1 MVVDCTEWIG
11 KMDEL
16 DNHLIAALKRNG
28 RASLSELASLLN
40 VTRSTVRV
48 RLDRL
53 VQGGE
58 IAGFTILTRSDV
70 RPDAVRG
77 LMMLEIAGRGAENI
91 MKQLQRMSQV
101 QAVHSTN
108 GTWDLI
114 AEIGTRYYYMHSILK
129 FNRGVETK
137 SRTGKANL
145 ARHIMLCK
153 VLSN

>member
-1 MVVDCTEWIG
+1 MMIDLTKWAFE
-11 KMDEL
+11 MDEL
-16 DNHLIAALKRNG
+16 DGRLIAALKRNG
-28 RASLSELASLLN
+28 RASLSELAADLG

-58 IAGFTILTRSDV
+58 IVGFTILTRSDV

-77 LMMLEIAGRGAENI
+77 LMMLEIAGRGAERT
-91 MKQLQRMSQV
+91 MTRLRAMPEV

-114 AEIGTRYYYMHSILK
+114 AEIGAATLEQFDQVLFAIRRLDGVTRS
-129 FNRGVETK
+129 ET
-137 SRTGKANL
+137 SL
-145 ARHIMLCK
+145 L
-153 VLSN
+153 LSTRR